1 MVAVLGNGYLSLGSN
16 NIQVY
21 LYIGFKMIVKTKTST
36 GHENNHAVK
45 TGKKFKYFANMQA

>member
-21 LYIGFKMIVKTKTST
+21 LYIGFKMIVKKNPST

-45 TGKKFKYFANMQA
+45 ARKEFKYFANMQA